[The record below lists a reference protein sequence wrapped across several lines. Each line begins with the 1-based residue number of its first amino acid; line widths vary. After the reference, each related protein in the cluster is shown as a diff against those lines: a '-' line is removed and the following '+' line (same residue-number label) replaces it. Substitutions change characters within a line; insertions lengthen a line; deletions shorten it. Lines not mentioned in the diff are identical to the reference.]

1 MKDLSYNNV
10 VVEEPATTETRTCIC
25 FGEILPIHKF
35 KKYSGSINKRFHT
48 CDNCRNKDT
57 NKESNS
63 ELSKFTSRELIV
75 ELRKRGY
82 TGELSFVAIK
92 KVKI

>member
-1 MKDLSYNNV
+1 MKDLSYDNV
-10 VVEEPATTETRTCIC
+10 IVEEPATTETRECKSC
-25 FGEILPIHKF
+25 GEILPMHKF
-35 KKYSGSINKRFHT
+35 KKYAGNINKRSHT

-57 NKESNS
+57 NEESNS

-82 TGELSFVAIK
+82 SGELSFVTIK

>member
-1 MKDLSYNNV
+1 MKDLSYDNV
-10 VVEEPATTETRTCIC
+10 VVEEPTTTETRTCKC
-25 FGEILPIHKF
+25 CGDILPINMF
-35 KKYSGSINKRFHT
+35 KKYSGSINKRSHI

-57 NKESNS
+57 NEESNS
-63 ELSKFTSRELIV
+63 ELSKFTSRELII

-82 TGELSFVAIK
+82 SGELSFVTIK